1 MSINENNSEISRKIL
16 RLLEPFRECNDK
28 SVKRINQISQLQEN
42 YFRTLEYMDG
52 LLTKMIYSTGNYII
66 YRYDENRLLIEETH
80 FDGEAVYSDI
90 ERCLKKIY
98 YEYEDELL
106 VRIITNGKVCHI
118 YSSTDCH
125 RIKAAPLGDEL
136 KIYTI
141 EDENIIKIVGNKS
154 SYEYIYTGSVLIE
167 KIDLVSLGELYWSYK
182 YTDKII
188 SSIDCSWCM
197 GPVIYEY
204 ER

>member
-1 MSINENNSEISRKIL
+1 
-16 RLLEPFRECNDK
+16 
-28 SVKRINQISQLQEN
+28 
-42 YFRTLEYMDG
+42 MDG